1 MSAYL
6 IRRTVDNMWLINTM
20 ESGCPVLTCLWGE
33 RRQDAK
39 VFDSLYRA
47 EKLSRRIGGC
57 VVVCCV
63 REGDAR

>member
-6 IRRTVDNMWLINTM
+6 IRRGSDGMWLINLM
-20 ESGCPVLTCLWGE
+20 KSGCPVPTCLWGE
-33 RRQDAK
+33 RKQDAK

-47 EKLSRRIGGC
+47 ETLSRRIGGC
-57 VVVCCV
+57 TVVCCA

>member
-6 IRRTVDNMWLINTM
+6 IRRGSDGMWLINTM
-20 ESGCPVLTCLWGE
+20 ESVCPVPTCLWGE
-33 RRQDAK
+33 RKQDAK

-57 VVVCCV
+57 VVVCCA

>member
-6 IRRTVDNMWLINTM
+6 IRRTADNMWLINTM
-20 ESGCPVLTCLWGE
+20 ESVCPVPTCLWGE
-33 RRQDAK
+33 RKQDAK

>member
-1 MSAYL
+1 MSACL
-6 IRRTVDNMWLINTM
+6 IRRTADSMWLINTM
-20 ESGCPVLTCLWGE
+20 ESVCPVPTCLWGE
-33 RRQDAK
+33 RKQDAK

>member
-6 IRRTVDNMWLINTM
+6 IRRTADNMWLINTM
-20 ESGCPVLTCLWGE
+20 ESVCPVPTCLWGE
-33 RRQDAK
+33 RKQDAK

-47 EKLSRRIGGC
+47 EMLSRRIGGC

>member
-6 IRRTVDNMWLINTM
+6 IRRGSDGMWLINLM
-20 ESGCPVLTCLWGE
+20 ESGCPVPTCLWGE
-33 RRQDAK
+33 RKQDAK

-57 VVVCCV
+57 TVVCCA

>member
-6 IRRTVDNMWLINTM
+6 IRRTADNMWLINTM
-20 ESGCPVLTCLWGE
+20 ESVCPVPMCLWGE
-33 RRQDAK
+33 RKQDAK

-57 VVVCCV
+57 VVVCCA